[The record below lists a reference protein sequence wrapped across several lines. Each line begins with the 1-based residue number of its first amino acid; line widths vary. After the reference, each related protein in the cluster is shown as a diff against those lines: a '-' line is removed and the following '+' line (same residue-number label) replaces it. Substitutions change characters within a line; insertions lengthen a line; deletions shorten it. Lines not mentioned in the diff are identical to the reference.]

1 MECVLMGSD
10 KMMSKMKL
18 SIVLLVAVLSAG
30 TVLAQDSGARRDARA
45 IEVLKN
51 MSTYTAKLDQFV
63 IRSTAFTDARLDAGL
78 MVSNAIEIELT
89 IDRPGS
95 MHVTNFDGVQEKEL
109 FFHDGTLTIFSSEN
123 KFYAQAS
130 IPNDIEAAAEF
141 ALEEFG
147 IEAPLM
153 DMIYRNITTHLI
165 GSQETVLYLT
175 DKSRVGGVDCH
186 HIAIRSPEVDVQL
199 WVQEGDRPVPRK
211 IMITSKWEGGAPRF
225 FANMSWDTA
234 PDIDSDIFEFQA
246 PEGSTNIGFAADA
259 SRP

>member
-1 MECVLMGSD
+1 MIF
-10 KMMSKMKL
+10 KMKF
-18 SIVLLVAVLSAG
+18 SVVLPAAFLIAG
-30 TVLAQDSGARRDARA
+30 TVLAQDSIAQRDTKA
-45 IEVLKN
+45 IQVLKN
-51 MSTYTAKLDQFV
+51 MSAYTAELDQLV
-63 IRSTAFTDARLDAGL
+63 IRGTAFTDARLDAGL

-95 MHVTNFDGVQEKEL
+95 MHITNFDGVQMKEL
-109 FFHDGTLTIFSSEN
+109 YFHDGALTIFSSEN

-153 DMIYRNITTHLI
+153 DMVYRDVSTHLI
-165 GSQETVLYLT
+165 GSREAVLYLT
-175 DKSRVGGVDCH
+175 DKSRVGGTDCH
-186 HIAIRSPEVDVQL
+186 HIAIRGSEVDVQL
-199 WVQEGDRPVPRK
+199 WVEEGSRPVPRK

-225 FANMSWDTA
+225 FANMSWDSA
-234 PDIDSDIFEFQA
+234 PEIDPDIFEFQA
-246 PEGSTNIGFAADA
+246 PEGATNIGFAADA